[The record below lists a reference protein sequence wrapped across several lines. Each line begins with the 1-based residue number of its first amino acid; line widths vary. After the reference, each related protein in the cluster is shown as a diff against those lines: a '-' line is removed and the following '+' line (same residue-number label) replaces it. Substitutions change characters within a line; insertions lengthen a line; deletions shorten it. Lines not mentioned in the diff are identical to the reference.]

1 MPFHPL
7 KMNYIV
13 IEISFTLFL
22 DDKRSVLE
30 SLRRATVELDYAK
43 EREDRF
49 SSDLEVKLYIYLNS
63 KLED

>member
-1 MPFHPL
+1 MQSKIIVPFF
-7 KMNYIV
+7 ICQ
-13 IEISFTLFL
+13 

-49 SSDLEVKLYIYLNS
+49 SSDLEVKLLQMFLFVFKASPNQIYI
-63 KLED
+63 K